1 LETAADAFPDMGN
14 NGGYVMGTLPRGV
27 GIIKRDEALA
37 DAHLIQCITAACRSQ
52 AGGAECQAPYRS
64 GSLFYC
70 PTIFFAAFG
79 LPRPCFLKRIMAAVF
94 ARVPSSSGVLDSLG
108 VIDSGTGF
116 PRRLAISA
124 QNFTNSGR
132 GFFLRIA

>member
-1 LETAADAFPDMGN
+1 M
-14 NGGYVMGTLPRGV
+14 
-27 GIIKRDEALA
+27 
-37 DAHLIQCITAACRSQ
+37 Q
-52 AGGAECQAPYRS
+52 AQYRS
-64 GSLFYC
+64 VSLFYC
-70 PTIFFAAFG
+70 PAIFFVALA
-79 LPRPCFLKRIMAAVF
+79 LPRPCFLKRIVAAVF
-94 ARVPSSSGVLDSLG
+94 ARMLSSSGVLDSLG

>member
-1 LETAADAFPDMGN
+1 MEEKEKRKRKRKRRKGRQLDERIVNLPDVKRVAFRRANSVLHSFFLSLDG
-14 NGGYVMGTLPRGV
+14 
-27 GIIKRDEALA
+27 
-37 DAHLIQCITAACRSQ
+37 
-52 AGGAECQAPYRS
+52 S
-64 GSLFYC
+64 GSLFYR
-70 PTIFFAAFG
+70 PTIFFAALG
-79 LPRPCFLKRIMAAVF
+79 LPRPCFLKRIVAAVF
-94 ARVPSSSGVLDSLG
+94 ARVLSSSGVLDSLG

>member
-1 LETAADAFPDMGN
+1 MPA
-14 NGGYVMGTLPRGV
+14 
-27 GIIKRDEALA
+27 
-37 DAHLIQCITAACRSQ
+37 Q
-52 AGGAECQAPYRS
+52 YRS
-64 GSLFYC
+64 RSLFYR
-70 PTIFFAAFG
+70 PTIFFPALG
-79 LPRPCFLKRIMAAVF
+79 LARACFLKRIVAAVF
-94 ARVPSSSGVLDSLG
+94 ARVLSSSGVLDSLG